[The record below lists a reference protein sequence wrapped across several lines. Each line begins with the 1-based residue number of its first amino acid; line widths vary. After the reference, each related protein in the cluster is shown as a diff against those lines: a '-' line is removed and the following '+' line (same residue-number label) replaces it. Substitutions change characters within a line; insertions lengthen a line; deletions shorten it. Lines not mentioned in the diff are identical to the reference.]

1 MRTEKHENSDS
12 EVTGEPKT
20 SAFMALMQG
29 VRAGDADACQ
39 SFVDQYASV
48 ILREARCWLGNRFS
62 HILSSE
68 EVAQSV
74 LRHFFRRLGEG
85 RFTFHDPR
93 QLISLL
99 KRMSR
104 NKAISF
110 VRAEQRR
117 SARVLGDEELALV
130 DQSPPVEKQTESRDL
145 LELYRQ
151 RMSADTWQ
159 LLEYRLEGFS
169 WEEIAQKL
177 GGRPATLR
185 RRLDR
190 ALDYL
195 RSTLS
200 EDQHGR
206 PT

>member
-1 MRTEKHENSDS
+1 MRTEKQENSDS
-12 EVTGEPKT
+12 DASGESNSP
-20 SAFMALMQG
+20 AFVALMQN
-29 VRAGDADACQ
+29 VRAGDAEACQ
-39 SFVDQYASV
+39 LFVDQYASV
-48 ILREARCWLGNRFS
+48 ILREARCWLGDKFS

-99 KRMSR
+99 KRMAR

-117 SARVLGDEELALV
+117 SARVLGDEDLTLV
-130 DQSPPVEKQTESRDL
+130 DQSPPAEKQTESRDL

-159 LLEYRLEGFS
+159 LLEYRLAGFS
-169 WEEIAQKL
+169 WEEIGQKQ
-177 GGRPATLR
+177 GERPATLR